1 MSHPGSP
8 MTSRIVVS
16 LILALPLMPASAQ
29 QPGPHAQTPTQVL
42 AQTSTQAQSQP
53 PAQARA
59 QSATNGPCTTPALIN
74 QQKDAATIRHL
85 ETSWNT
91 AITQGDATFED
102 CLLTADFMEIL
113 SNGELKTRT
122 DELAF
127 TTKNKGQH
135 KPPPQLP
142 PFTIVIH
149 GDVAMA
155 HATWTSTASKRPPD
169 KIVDYFIWENGSWH
183 VFFSQSTPIEAQ
195 KKVSLRWLA
204 LFHPSPTRAHDH
216 PLARAL
222 LEEIHPNEIPAGV
235 FPVPSPLLGNT
246 AARHGNIAED
256 PHFDRTI
263 LKRLEFVMKG
273 REVL

>member
-1 MSHPGSP
+1 MSHPIAATLLGAL
-8 MTSRIVVS
+8 S
-16 LILALPLMPASAQ
+16 LVTALA
-29 QPGPHAQTPTQVL
+29 HAQP
-42 AQTSTQAQSQP
+42 QT
-53 PAQARA
+53 
-59 QSATNGPCTTPALIN
+59 NDPCNVPALTN
-74 QQKDAATIRHL
+74 QQKDAATLRHL

-102 CLLTADFMEIL
+102 CLLTSDFMEIL

-142 PFTIVIH
+142 AFTIVIH

-195 KKVSLRWLA
+195 RKVSLRWLA
-204 LFHPSPTRAHDH
+204 LFDPGPTRAHHD
-216 PLARAL
+216 PFTRAL
-222 LEEIHPNEIPAGV
+222 LEKVHPNKIPAGV

-246 AARHGNIAED
+246 SARHGNVAED
-256 PHFDRTI
+256 PHVDRPI
-263 LKRLEFVMKG
+263 LKRLELVMKG